1 MIFGRREAASWS
13 ERVMVALWPR
23 RSWGRSLRYAL
34 LRLQRLDAS
43 PHALALGVAI
53 GVFASFQPI
62 LGIQMLFAGAV
73 AWMLNASIGAAL
85 IGTFV
90 GTPITWP
97 IMWLGSY
104 HLGALVIGETRS
116 VTLAEIWSVL
126 SAFGA
131 SANAHALAAGGLF
144 WQVIYPL
151 AVGAVPLGLLSGALF
166 YVMVRRATEFGRR

>member
-1 MIFGRREAASWS
+1 MILGRREAAPWS
-13 ERVMVALWPR
+13 ERLMTALWPR
-23 RSWGRSLRYAL
+23 RSWLRSLRYVL
-34 LRLQRLDAS
+34 LRLQRLEAT

-62 LGIQMLFAGAV
+62 LGIQMLFAGAI

-90 GTPITWP
+90 GTPLTWP
-97 IMWLGSY
+97 FMWLGSY
-104 HLGALVIGETRS
+104 HLGAVVIGETRS
-116 VTLAEIWSVL
+116 VTLGEIWSVL
-126 SAFGA
+126 SAFGT
-131 SANAHALAAGGLF
+131 SANAHASTAGGLF